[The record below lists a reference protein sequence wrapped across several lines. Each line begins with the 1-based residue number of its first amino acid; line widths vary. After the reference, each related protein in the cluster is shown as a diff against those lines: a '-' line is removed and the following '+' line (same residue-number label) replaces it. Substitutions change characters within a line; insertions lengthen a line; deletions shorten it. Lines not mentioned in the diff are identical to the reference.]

1 MDIGDVVGDAIRYPS
16 QDWKK
21 VVIFIIIVIVSMLI
35 GRAGVILGIIGLIIS
50 FLVYGYVLRI
60 IKASIAGSDELP
72 EFNEWGNMFIEG
84 IKVFLV
90 NLFYSIPAIIA
101 SVLLAASVIATVYFQ
116 GMGTVSTGASGLLGL
131 ALIGIAFAFL
141 YMLLIGIPLFLI
153 ATANMAYYNGEFSAA
168 FRFSEIKD
176 HIYRIGLT
184 DFIIWY
190 IVMIFSFIIA
200 VVVGFVT
207 LVGWILLIP
216 YFYLFLARS
225 LALLFTSDA
234 RG

>member
-16 QDWKK
+16 HDWKK
-21 VVIFIIIVIVSMLI
+21 VIVFTIIVIVSMLI
-35 GRAGVILGIIGLIIS
+35 GRAGLILGIIGLIIS
-50 FLVYGYVLRI
+50 FLAYGYVL
-60 IKASIAGSDELP
+60 KVVKVSITGSNELP
-72 EFNEWGNMFIEG
+72 EFSEWSSMFVEG
-84 IKVFLV
+84 IKLFLV

-101 SVLLAASVIATVYFQ
+101 SALLAVSVIAAVYFQ
-116 GMGTVSTGASGLLGL
+116 GMGTVSTGTSGLLGL

-168 FRFSEIKD
+168 FRFSELMNQIS
-176 HIYRIGLT
+176 RIGGV

-190 IVMIFSFIIA
+190 IMMIFSFIIA
-200 VVVGFVT
+200 VVIGVIT
-207 LVGWILLIP
+207 LIGWILTIP

-225 LALLFTSDA
+225 LALLFTSEE
-234 RG
+234 G